1 MVDREKIHMT
11 LDYAINMKKSYGSSW
26 EKKQIFLGNLKSVK
40 NVEKSLRKEPS
51 VKNVWV
57 WKVAKDNMREMMES
71 MIVKIYDSV
80 IQAMDDM
87 KTDSITRS
95 QVMAMK
101 LNFQQRMDLT

>member
-1 MVDREKIHMT
+1 M
-11 LDYAINMKKSYGSSW
+11 
-26 EKKQIFLGNLKSVK
+26 
-40 NVEKSLRKEPS
+40 
-51 VKNVWV
+51 KNVWV